1 MGIIREYNASI
12 ARDAIVLNLGDLAA
26 QGQRLREIA
35 TQEARAIIDAAGVR
49 RKELL
54 ETASADGYAKG
65 HALGLE
71 QGTAQG
77 LAKGMEEAVAAAAR
91 SGEQVLKAWTE
102 ALESFERQRE
112 SLLVQAREDVLR
124 IALLFAQR
132 IVGRV
137 VAVDDQV
144 AVRQLERIIPMVL
157 RPSRLTI
164 RVHPAEVPTVNA
176 VLPGLIQRFE
186 NARDTHVEPDST
198 LQQGSCV
205 LSSANGS
212 VIDAGIATQIADLAA
227 ALLPGD
233 SGVAGGATP

>member
-1 MGIIREYNASI
+1 MGIIREHNASI

-71 QGTAQG
+71 QGITQG
-77 LAKGMEEAVAAAAR
+77 QAKGMEEAIAAAAR

-102 ALESFERQRE
+102 ALDSFERQRE

-137 VAVDDQV
+137 VEVDDQV

-164 RVHPAEVPTVNA
+164 RVHPTDVPTVNA

-186 NARDTHVEPDST
+186 NARDTHVEPDPA

-205 LSSANGS
+205 VSSANGS

-233 SGVAGGATP
+233 AMQGATP